1 MSEDRRA
8 VLEGVA
14 YGSDPKVT
22 PADRLRALDML
33 AQLPGGGAAHDP
45 YGLAHLTGEEL
56 DRELEG
62 FLSGPSEKVVD
73 QMVAHRAARLVE
85 ESQEWAEVERR
96 VNERAKRLAA
106 GLYVDGGLAAAQAA
120 ASAEDDV
127 TGAQGQGGGQGQR
140 GQAAESEKPS
150 AFTADD
156 LPEGISFADLQ
167 RGFRRVDE

>member
-56 DRELEG
+56 DRELAG
-62 FLSGPSEKVVD
+62 FFAGPTDAQVEA
-73 QMVAHRAARLVE
+73 MVRHRAARLVE

-96 VNERAKRLAA
+96 VNERARRLAA

-120 ASAEDDV
+120 ASAEDGV
-127 TGAQGQGGGQGQR
+127 TGAPGRGD
-140 GQAAESEKPS
+140 GQAQPGQAGESEKPP

>member
-62 FLSGPSEKVVD
+62 FFSGPTDAQVEA
-73 QMVAHRAARLVE
+73 MVRHRAARLVE

-96 VNERAKRLAA
+96 VTERARKLAA
-106 GLYVDGGLAAAQAA
+106 ELYVDGGLAAAQAA
-120 ASAEDDV
+120 ASAEDV
-127 TGAQGQGGGQGQR
+127 TGAGGQGDGQAQP
-140 GQAAESEKPS
+140 GQAAESQQPP

-156 LPEGISFADLQ
+156 LPEGITFADLQ
-167 RGFRRVDE
+167 RGFKRVDE